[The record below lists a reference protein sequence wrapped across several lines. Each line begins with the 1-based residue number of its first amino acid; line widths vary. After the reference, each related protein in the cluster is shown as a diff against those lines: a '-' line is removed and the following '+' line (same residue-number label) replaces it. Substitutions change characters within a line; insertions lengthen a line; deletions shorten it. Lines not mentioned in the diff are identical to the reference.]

1 MKLTKSVS
9 SLVLILALGATAAC
23 TTREVLTQGYVVDE
37 QTLQLV
43 PVGSS
48 REQVEL
54 ALGSPSTKA
63 TFDNEVY
70 YYISQTRERP
80 VAFMNPRLVDQRVL
94 AVYFDADNRVARI
107 ANYGLQDGR
116 VFDFISRTTPTGG
129 RDASFL
135 GQILGD
141 TLGGGAG
148 PRVSTN

>member
-9 SLVLILALGATAAC
+9 SLVLVVALGATAAC
-23 TTREVLTQGYVVDE
+23 TTREVLTQGYVV
-37 QTLQLV
+37 V

-94 AVYFDADNRVARI
+94 AVYFDADNRVERI